1 MFPNSFKNNQF
12 ILIKGVKMFKKEM
25 KTSLSKYFSVLFL
38 ITSLVLISAGCEK
51 KAEKPEGEST
61 MKDTTNMAQ
70 PENDTT
76 AQYPDLTGTW
86 TGTFE
91 SHGATLKITEQ
102 NNENF
107 KASLTVQYRE
117 PMNKTISGTIESD
130 NKISMKDEEKSR
142 SEATY
147 SASLSED
154 GKKITGTSTLKIN
167 GNKANFTF
175 TKK

>member
-1 MFPNSFKNNQF
+1 
-12 ILIKGVKMFKKEM
+12 MFKKEM

-91 SHGATLKITEQ
+91 SSWGYPQ
-102 NNENF
+102 N
-107 KASLTVQYRE
+107 Y
-117 PMNKTISGTIESD
+117 
-130 NKISMKDEEKSR
+130 
-142 SEATY
+142 
-147 SASLSED
+147 
-154 GKKITGTSTLKIN
+154 
-167 GNKANFTF
+167 
-175 TKK
+175 

>member
-102 NNENF
+102 KNENF